1 MVFFLQEID
10 LHRLTLWVCFQ
21 VVRPHVRGGLVA
33 GFRMRRPGAYHKA
46 RFMHDSLYLMKLSLL
61 SRQFR
66 LPQHLKRQVLAL
78 CEFICLLYVPYF
90 LQSPLAAAAPRL
102 DRDFWLDLQSYRVLI
117 TIHTFV
123 IISLF
128 VHKMGTLIF
137 KRKRM
142 WKNS

>member
-1 MVFFLQEID
+1 
-10 LHRLTLWVCFQ
+10 
-21 VVRPHVRGGLVA
+21 
-33 GFRMRRPGAYHKA
+33 MRRPGAYHKA

-123 IISLF
+123 IIS
-128 VHKMGTLIF
+128 
-137 KRKRM
+137 
-142 WKNS
+142 